1 MTSSSAAADTATGS
15 TALSAPVS
23 SAGAVARNART
34 VGMVWKREMIRLR
47 RTPTRI
53 ITGMAQPLLFLFVMG
68 ADLGRL
74 IEQQNT
80 LGFDYQEFLF
90 PGILCMSIIASSL
103 FSAIS
108 VVWDRE
114 FGFLRE
120 MLVAPVS
127 RSAIVLGKALGGGS
141 VAAAQGVILIVTAP
155 LVGVSLTPLRVLG
168 LLVALLLLAFAMTA
182 FGMVLA
188 TRMERMESFQMVM
201 AMVLQPMIFLSGTVF
216 PLNDLPGWLAVLTR
230 FNPATYG
237 VDLARR
243 ISLEDAPP
251 LTIGDTEVPMWAD
264 GLIVLILGSVLFAV
278 AVRLFHRTD

>member
-1 MTSSSAAADTATGS
+1 MTSSSVAAH
-15 TALSAPVS
+15 SAPETMLRPPIP

-34 VGMVWKREMIRLR
+34 VGMVWRREMIRLR

-68 ADLGRL
+68 AGLGRL
-74 IEQQNT
+74 IERQNT
-80 LGFDYQEFLF
+80 LDFDYQEFLF

-141 VAAAQGVILIVTAP
+141 VAVAQGVILIITAP
-155 LVGVSLTPLRVLG
+155 VVGVSLTPLRVLG
-168 LLVALLLLAFAMTA
+168 LMVALLLLAFAMTA

-243 ISLEDAPP
+243 VSLDGAPP

-264 GLIVLILGSVLFAV
+264 GLVVLTLGSILFAV